1 MKTKMKVKL
10 DGAKIPTRAHETD
23 AGLDL
28 YARETAIIYA
38 KENHIFD
45 TGVHIEL
52 PKNTVGF
59 LKSRSGLYMNHGIT
73 SEGVVDEGYVGSIRV
88 NLVNHS
94 DTPYVVN
101 KGDKIS
107 QLVIIPILK
116 PELEIVDSLEDTER
130 GENGFGSSGK

>member
-1 MKTKMKVKL
+1 MKVKL

>member
-1 MKTKMKVKL
+1 MKVKL
-10 DGAKIPTRAHETD
+10 DGARIPTRAHETD

-88 NLVNHS
+88 NLINHS

-107 QLVIIPILK
+107 QLVILPILK

>member
-1 MKTKMKVKL
+1 MKTKL
-10 DGAKIPTRAHETD
+10 DKGAKLPTRAHEAD

-52 PKNTVGF
+52 PKNTAGF

-88 NLVNHS
+88 NLINHS

-107 QLVIIPILK
+107 QLVILPILK
-116 PELEIVDSLEDTER
+116 PTIEIVADLEDTER

>member
-1 MKTKMKVKL
+1 MKIKL
-10 DGAKIPTRAHETD
+10 DKGAKLPSRAHEAD

-28 YARETAIIYA
+28 FARETAIIYA

-45 TGVHIEL
+45 TGVCVQL
-52 PKNTVGF
+52 PKNSVGF
-59 LKSRSGLYMNHGIT
+59 LKSKSGLYMNHGIT
-73 SEGVVDEGYVGSIRV
+73 SEGVVDEGYTGSIRV

-107 QLVIIPILK
+107 QLVILPILK
-116 PELEIVDSLEDTER
+116 PELEIVDSLEETER
-130 GENGFGSSGK
+130 GDKGFGSSGK

>member
-1 MKTKMKVKL
+1 MKVKL

-107 QLVIIPILK
+107 QLVILPILK